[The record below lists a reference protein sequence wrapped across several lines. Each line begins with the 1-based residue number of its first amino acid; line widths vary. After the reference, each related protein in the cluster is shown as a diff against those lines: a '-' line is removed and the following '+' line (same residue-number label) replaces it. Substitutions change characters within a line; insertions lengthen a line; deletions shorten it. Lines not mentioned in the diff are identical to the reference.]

1 MSTWWPDVLLVVIV
15 TAILIAER
23 REALKPIF
31 RWLPVPLWC
40 YALPMAATS
49 LGWLPSGHPAYPLL
63 IQRLLPFALALLLFG
78 VDLPSVLRMG
88 WRVLAATALGGGS
101 IVLGA
106 PLVAWALHRG
116 LPPEAWKGVGTL
128 AATWTGGS
136 MNLLALR
143 VMLDTPTSIF
153 TSLIVVDALIA
164 YSWMAVLVGL
174 SNFQTPINRW
184 LRARPLDLPGSS
196 ASADDQ
202 ALTARDLVVSGL
214 CSFALTAAAQ
224 QAASRLPT
232 NVLVNS
238 RSGWVVLLV
247 TTLAL
252 GGSLVGP
259 IRRLGRSAPALGYP
273 CLYLVLA
280 AMGAQ
285 ASFAAVRS
293 APVWV
298 AVGVGI
304 TFVHGLTMLIGGRLL
319 RLPLG
324 VLATASQANLGGVA
338 STPLVG
344 AVYDQRLAPIGLL
357 LAIGLNAVGTYL
369 GLCAALVARLLL
381 GGG

>member
-1 MSTWWPDVLLVVIV
+1 MSTWWPDAFLVAIV
-15 TAILIAER
+15 TAVLAAER
-23 REALKPIF
+23 RAALKGLF
-31 RWLPVPLWC
+31 HWLPVPLWC

-49 LGWLPSGHPAYPLL
+49 LGWLPGGHPAYPML
-63 IQRLLPFALALLLFG
+63 IQRLLPFALGLLLLG

-88 WRVLAATALGGGS
+88 WRVLAATALGSVS

-106 PLVAWALHRG
+106 PLVAWALHRH

-136 MNLLALR
+136 MNLLALK
-143 VMLDTPTSIF
+143 VMLDTPDAIF

-164 YSWMAVLVGL
+164 YSWMAILVGL
-174 SNFQTPINRW
+174 SNVQAPIDRW
-184 LRARPLDLPGSS
+184 LRAKPLDLLPT
-196 ASADDQ
+196 ADSTGNQ
-202 ALTARDLVVSGL
+202 AAQARDIVFSGF
-214 CSFALTAAAQ
+214 CSLLLTIGV
-224 QAASRLPT
+224 QAVAPRLPT

-259 IRRLGRSAPALGYP
+259 IRRLGRSAPTLGYP

-285 ASFAAVRS
+285 ASVAAVRS

-298 AVGVGI
+298 TVGVGI
-304 TFVHGLTMLIGGRLL
+304 ALVHGLTMLIGGRLL

-369 GLCAALVARLLL
+369 GLCAALVARLFLS
-381 GGG
+381 GG

>member
-1 MSTWWPDVLLVVIV
+1 MWWPAVVL
-15 TAILIAER
+15 ILIVAGILVAER
-23 REALKPIF
+23 RRMLQPIF

-40 YALPMAATS
+40 YALPMVATT

-63 IQRLLPFALALLLFG
+63 IQLLLPFALGLLLFG
-78 VDLPSVLRMG
+78 VDLASVLRMG
-88 WRVLAATALGGGS
+88 WRVLAATALGGAS
-101 IVLGA
+101 IILGA
-106 PLVAWALHRG
+106 PVVAWALHHH

-136 MNLLALR
+136 MNLLA
-143 VMLDTPTSIF
+143 MKTILDTPEAIF

-164 YSWMAVLVGL
+164 YSWMALLVGL
-174 SNFQTPINRW
+174 SKFQTPVDRW
-184 LRARPLDLPGSS
+184 LRARPLDLPSS
-196 ASADDQ
+196 IPSADDQ
-202 ALTARDLVVSGL
+202 ACTARDLAVGGL
-214 CSFALTAAAQ
+214 CSLVVTAAAQ
-224 QAASRLPT
+224 QVASRLPT
-232 NVLVNS
+232 NVLVHS

-252 GGSLVGP
+252 CGSLLGP
-259 IRRLGRSAPALGYP
+259 IRRLGRSALVLGYP
-273 CLYLVLA
+273 CLYVVLA

-304 TFVHGLTMLIGGRLL
+304 ALLHGFTMLIGGRWL

-344 AVYDQRLAPIGLL
+344 AVYDTRLAPIGLL

-369 GLCAALVARLLL
+369 GLCAALVARLFL